1 MVKEGGDRS
10 LDATILKGLIFDSP
24 GFKAYQCIKAY
35 CTSVCVAVLQGVLYV
50 CVCVCV
56 YVCVA
61 VAVLE
66 KYKCV
71 GLG

>member
-56 YVCVA
+56 CVCGSGSA
-61 VAVLE
+61 
-66 KYKCV
+66 
-71 GLG
+71 